1 MLQPGLSPKVVMAGD
16 EEDEEGVQRKQE
28 YLQFRRS
35 FDQMRAKEEGA
46 QSQADSMKSQ
56 GNQFFQL
63 GLYMQASIMYSEALE
78 LQPSNTVLLNN
89 RAMAYLKQAMPQEAL
104 ADANLSLSLDQSKE
118 NIKAHWRKAQALLD
132 LDRYEDA
139 EEAANEG
146 IAVQASNQH
155 LSRVRRKAREAI
167 ALRRLCG
174 INWVGAMENGVEKK
188 YIFFKDGEMC
198 MTVVGHELKATFD
211 LSVECTPQSM
221 VVKMKPIFGSG
232 GAPPPPVPYIYKFE
246 DGDQELWL
254 CHPVGSN
261 DLPTKFEGPG
271 CSRLRR
277 GQEFRGRGWLR
288 VGHPGSEMHKKD
300 KMIEPTTEVSDEP
313 LEQRCLRYMQ
323 EFNQILPV
331 IPPQLPERPSEEEV
345 SQEILLMQ
353 KVTKLKQRYGHEV
366 HQRAMELAKGEVAAV
381 SSEVEL
387 AEGLRERLVARKV
400 LPSDSRVIGPG
411 EAAPKVLVTD
421 AGIAQTREEP
431 APSRSV
437 LDSLLGLVRKIC
449 CA

>member
-1 MLQPGLSPKVVMAGD
+1 MAGD

-246 DGDQELWL
+246 DGDQELRL

-277 GQEFRGRGWLR
+277 GQ
-288 VGHPGSEMHKKD
+288 
-300 KMIEPTTEVSDEP
+300 EPTTEVSDEP

-411 EAAPKVLVTD
+411 EVQQAAPKVLVTD

-431 APSRSV
+431 APLEVFWIRCLALFGRYAVHSRAC
-437 LDSLLGLVRKIC
+437 LGALPRSQ
-449 CA
+449 